1 MRTLAA
7 AAASGLLLA
16 LAFPPRE
23 WVLLLPLA
31 PVVWLA
37 ALLSERSRGRA
48 LLSGVVFG
56 LAYWCASIPWIVYV
70 VTNFGGQKGIM
81 GVVCLVL
88 LALILAQWPAIVA
101 WGAVAVAPAG
111 SAWRM
116 AAFPVLWW
124 ASEHA
129 RSYVYGGFPWN
140 LTGTALYRHPMWIQT
155 ASIWGVY
162 GVGFL
167 AMAAAALLALA
178 ASRRRVAPAVAAAI
192 LATLVGVAGALLGR
206 PEGDPTGPTV
216 RAALLQP
223 NLSQESRL
231 DDTKDGETYA
241 VVMGQAR
248 EAAAQGAELILF
260 PESALPTYWDWSE
273 RLRADLMAIASP
285 SRFVI
290 FNDVEFAGADV
301 HYNVARVAGPEGLVG
316 APYRKVHLV
325 PFGEFVPLPRVFFFV
340 RRIAAAIG
348 EFSAADHP
356 GLLTAGPSAI
366 GMSVCYEVCYPLQPW
381 KQTRSGANLLAT
393 ISNDSWYGR
402 AGAQAQHLA
411 GGVLRAVENRRWLLR
426 AAVTG
431 ISAAVDDRGRIVL
444 EQPADTAG
452 ILYVE
457 ARLRTERSPW
467 TRWSFAFSALADTLA
482 VGMLLFGLRRWLAE
496 WRTRKSLP
504 RTEH

>member
-1 MRTLAA
+1 MRTHLAA
-7 AAASGLLLA
+7 IASGLLFA
-16 LAFPPRE
+16 LAFPPLE
-23 WVLLLPLA
+23 WVVLLPLA
-31 PVVWLA
+31 LVPWLA

-48 LLSGVVFG
+48 LLSGVLFG

-81 GVVCLVL
+81 GVICLVL
-88 LALILAQWPAIVA
+88 LALILAQWPAVVA
-101 WGAVAVAPAG
+101 WTTVAIAPAG
-111 SAWRM
+111 SAWRL

-140 LTGTALYRHPMWIQT
+140 LTGTALYRHPLWIQT
-155 ASIWGVY
+155 AAFWGVY

-167 AMAAAALLALA
+167 AMTTACLLALA
-178 ASRRRVAPAVAAAI
+178 VSRPRAGPVLAAAI
-192 LATLVGVAGALLGR
+192 LVGAVGFLGALQVSAR
-206 PEGDPTGPTV
+206 PTQADGERPTV

-231 DDTKDGETYA
+231 DDARDGETYA
-241 VVMGQAR
+241 VVIGQAR
-248 EAAAQGAELILF
+248 EAAAKGAELILL
-260 PESALPTYWDWSE
+260 PESSLPTYWDWSE
-273 RLRADLMAIASP
+273 TLRRDLMDVASR

-290 FNDVEFAGADV
+290 FNDLESVAKDTY
-301 HYNVARVAGPEGLVG
+301 YNVARVTGPQGLVG

-348 EFSAADHP
+348 EFSAASEP
-356 GLLTAGPSAI
+356 GLLTADPAVI

-411 GGVLRAVENRRWLLR
+411 GAVLRAVENRRWLLR

-431 ISAAVDDRGRIVL
+431 ISAAVDERGRIVA

-457 ARLRTERSPW
+457 ARLSSERSAW

-482 VGMLLFGLRRWLAE
+482 AGMLLFGLRRWLGE
-496 WRTRKSLP
+496 WRGR
-504 RTEH
+504 RNR